1 MLIKLL
7 YQTVIYKYATM
18 NILGIETSCDETSVA
33 VISEGVLKSNLISS
47 QDFHNKYGGVVPEL
61 SSRAHLQ
68 IINPLVNSALQEAE
82 LEFKNIDLICAT
94 AGPGLIGA
102 LLVGLTYA
110 KGLALSLD
118 KPFVPVNHIEGH
130 IFSGFLMKDKPE
142 FPYLCLV
149 VSGGHTLLLIV
160 KSDLEIIKLGST
172 IDDAA
177 GEAFD
182 KVAKMLGLGY
192 PGGKAIQERAENG
205 DENSIE
211 FPIAQL
217 KTEYDFS
224 FSGLKTAVLRF
235 LQKEYDQNI
244 DLVPANELSNIAASF
259 QKAVVKALMQNV
271 KKAISNFDIKS
282 ISLVGGVAANEKLRD
297 EFKKIAEINKLKLVI
312 PDLQFCGDN
321 AAMIAERGF
330 RIYQNGK
337 RFELNANAY
346 PSLPHDVFKE
356 YSHR

>member
-1 MLIKLL
+1 LIKN
-7 YQTVIYKYATM
+7 V
-18 NILGIETSCDETSVA
+18 LGIETSCDETSVA
-33 VISEGVLKSNLISS
+33 IISDGVLKSNLVSS

-68 IINPLVNSALQEAE
+68 IMNPLVKSALKEAG

-110 KGLALSLD
+110 KGLALSLN

-160 KSDLEIIKLGST
+160 KNDLEIIKLGST

-192 PGGKAIQERAENG
+192 PGGKAIQEYAENG
-205 DENSIE
+205 DENSIV

-217 KTEYDFS
+217 KTEYDYS

-235 LQKEYDQNI
+235 LQKEYYQNI
-244 DLVPANELSNIAASF
+244 ESIPANELNNIAASF
-259 QKAVVKALMQNV
+259 QKAVVDALIKNV
-271 KKAISNFDIKS
+271 KKAISNFEFKS
-282 ISLVGGVAANEKLRD
+282 ISLVGGVAANQKLRD

-330 RIYQNGK
+330 RIYQSGN

-346 PSLPHDVFKE
+346 PSLPQDVFQE